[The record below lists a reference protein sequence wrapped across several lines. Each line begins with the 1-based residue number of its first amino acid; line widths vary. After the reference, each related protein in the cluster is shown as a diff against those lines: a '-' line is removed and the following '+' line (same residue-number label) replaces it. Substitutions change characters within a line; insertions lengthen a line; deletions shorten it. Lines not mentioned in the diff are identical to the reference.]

1 MKVDKVFRD
10 RVTWGPLTSENWNTL
25 VSSAEENL
33 SPREVEVAEL
43 AAHGHRI
50 AEIAELLFISRDT
63 AKTHL
68 KSIFRKLEVHN
79 RAELAAKW
87 FKNVSTSG
95 ERTRRQSAPPALVP
109 PFIVAGVLIATL
121 LALSSSNASRELKVS
136 AVESVDSARSADAGT
151 YPISPETGD
160 CRLVWIKSGYLV
172 SCPR

>member
-1 MKVDKVFRD
+1 M
-10 RVTWGPLTSENWNTL
+10 
-25 VSSAEENL
+25 SSAEQNL

-68 KSIFRKLEVHN
+68 KSIFRKLEVHS
-79 RAELAAKW
+79 RAELAATW

-95 ERTRRQSAPPALVP
+95 ERTRRQAAPPALVP
-109 PFIVAGVLIATL
+109 RFIVASIVIATL
-121 LALSSSNASRELKVS
+121 LTLSSSNASPELKVS
-136 AVESVDSARSADAGT
+136 AVKPAESARSADAGT
-151 YPISPETGD
+151 YPISPEMGD
-160 CRLVWIKSGYLV
+160 CRLVWIKSDFLV